1 LPPFALSDPGHLE
14 KLVEGAGFREIKV
27 QSKTKMVEWPSVNV
41 FVRATAASAPTM
53 LGSLAEQGDAVLSEI
68 VAEVEA
74 DTERFRS
81 ADGEIR
87 FPMASNLLTARA

>member
-1 LPPFALSDPGHLE
+1 
-14 KLVEGAGFREIKV
+14 
-27 QSKTKMVEWPSVNV
+27 
-41 FVRATAASAPTM
+41 M

-74 DTERFRS
+74 DTEQFRS

-87 FPMASNLLTARA
+87 FPMASNLLTARV